1 MPGDDRF
8 VEIQEQPR
16 RRWRW
21 WQITLLT
28 LGALGIVGVTAVA
41 GVIWHLAQDLPPLD
55 LLQGY
60 QPSLVTT
67 VYADDRQPIGQFFIE
82 RRTLT
87 PLENIPKTLTQAVIA
102 TEDVRFFEHP
112 GLDYIGILRA
122 AWTNIRHG
130 GKKVEGASTITQQL
144 ARSLF
149 LSAERSYDRK
159 LRELI
164 LAYKMEAVST
174 KEQILETYL
183 NQIYFGQGSY
193 GVASAA
199 QSYFGKEIGKL
210 TLAESAFLGGLPK
223 SPSRFSP
230 FTNYERAKKRQE
242 HVLSRMEEA
251 GFISAAE
258 RDAAIAEELK
268 FRRPGS
274 EHVAPYFVE
283 HVRQQLVAKY
293 GETMVYK
300 GGLQIYTTLNLEMQ
314 KAAERAFL
322 AGVRDLDKRQGW
334 RGPKKTVDLATVQIP
349 GVPLS
354 DQPLKAG
361 DFFDGIVL
369 KPAKDHYVVQ
379 LGDQT
384 AKLMFDD
391 MAWAKRVLKGTD
403 PTQDAVVTPDVKKTL
418 KPGDVIEVSIKKLA
432 KDGIQLALEQTPIV
446 EGGLVAVDPR
456 TGAIRAMVGGYD
468 FARSEYNRAVQAHRQ
483 PGSAFKPVI
492 YATAMAQGMSPST
505 QILDAPVVY
514 EQEADDKIWKPENY
528 GRKFHGMVTL
538 RDALA
543 HSHNLATVRLLD
555 KVGIKNVIE
564 FARTVGVTSPLP
576 ADLSLGLGSS
586 SIGLLELT
594 SVYGVFL
601 NKGTRAEPF
610 AIKVAKDSSGKT
622 LEVMEDQPHEIIS
635 KETAYLITNMME
647 DVIQKGTGQAAKV
660 IDRPIAGKTG
670 TTNEYINA
678 WFIGGTPNL
687 VTGVYVG
694 FDDRRPLGESET
706 GARSALPIWIQFMKD
721 ALLQLPVVPFEIPEG
736 ITYVKVDPATGLL
749 ESEQEGDAEKGA
761 VELFAKGSEPT
772 QPAARRLGPTD
783 FYKLD
788 QIPEGGPVGEGVTSP

>member
-122 AWTNIRHG
+122 AWTNLRHG

-268 FRRPGS
+268 LPVRLIGVG
-274 EHVAPYFVE
+274 EGVE
-283 HVRQQLVAKY
+283 D
-293 GETMVYK
+293 
-300 GGLQIYTTLNLEMQ
+300 LQ
-314 KAAERAFL
+314 
-322 AGVRDLDKRQGW
+322 
-334 RGPKKTVDLATVQIP
+334 
-349 GVPLS
+349 
-354 DQPLKAG
+354 
-361 DFFDGIVL
+361 DF
-369 KPAKDHYVVQ
+369 
-379 LGDQT
+379 
-384 AKLMFDD
+384 
-391 MAWAKRVLKGTD
+391 
-403 PTQDAVVTPDVKKTL
+403 
-418 KPGDVIEVSIKKLA
+418 
-432 KDGIQLALEQTPIV
+432 
-446 EGGLVAVDPR
+446 
-456 TGAIRAMVGGYD
+456 
-468 FARSEYNRAVQAHRQ
+468 N
-483 PGSAFKPVI
+483 
-492 YATAMAQGMSPST
+492 
-505 QILDAPVVY
+505 
-514 EQEADDKIWKPENY
+514 QEAFIA
-528 GRKFHGMVTL
+528 
-538 RDALA
+538 ALF
-543 HSHNLATVRLLD
+543 
-555 KVGIKNVIE
+555 G
-564 FARTVGVTSPLP
+564 
-576 ADLSLGLGSS
+576 
-586 SIGLLELT
+586 
-594 SVYGVFL
+594 
-601 NKGTRAEPF
+601 
-610 AIKVAKDSSGKT
+610 
-622 LEVMEDQPHEIIS
+622 
-635 KETAYLITNMME
+635 
-647 DVIQKGTGQAAKV
+647 
-660 IDRPIAGKTG
+660 
-670 TTNEYINA
+670 
-678 WFIGGTPNL
+678 
-687 VTGVYVG
+687 
-694 FDDRRPLGESET
+694 
-706 GARSALPIWIQFMKD
+706 
-721 ALLQLPVVPFEIPEG
+721 
-736 ITYVKVDPATGLL
+736 
-749 ESEQEGDAEKGA
+749 
-761 VELFAKGSEPT
+761 
-772 QPAARRLGPTD
+772 QPAAR
-783 FYKLD
+783 
-788 QIPEGGPVGEGVTSP
+788 S